1 MKFRLKA
8 NILLISLSVSVL
20 SFSQNRNQ
28 TYVSYINQ
36 YSQLAVK
43 QQKEYGIPASITLAQ
58 GLLESG
64 AGMSGFAK
72 ESNNHFGIKCN
83 DWLGEKIY
91 HDDDARGECFR
102 KYNHVLE
109 SYEDHSL
116 FLKNKP
122 RYAAL
127 FNLQPTDYEGWAF
140 GLKKA
145 GYATDPAYAYK
156 LITIIENYDLHQYD
170 LGRNKNEYDE
180 MYANVNANANPRKS
194 ESHSSVGSIGAVVA
208 LVSHEVR
215 KVNGVKFVTALPGD
229 DFALIADEFNM
240 SVERLLSYNDLISG
254 AQLKIGTRVFISPKK
269 NKAPKECLK
278 HQVLPGES
286 MYSVSQAYG
295 IKIVKLYKMNK
306 MSFTDGARVGQ
317 VLKLR

>member
-1 MKFRLKA
+1 MKFGRKIKFLLTF
-8 NILLISLSVSVL
+8 LLISLLAS
-20 SFSQNRNQ
+20 SQSRNQ

-64 AGMSGFAK
+64 AGISSFAK

-83 DWLGEKIY
+83 DWMGEKIY
-91 HDDDARGECFR
+91 HDDDSKGECFR
-102 KYNHVLE
+102 KYNQVLE

-122 RYAAL
+122 RYAFL
-127 FNLQPTDYEGWAF
+127 FELKSTDYEGWAF

-170 LGRNKNEYDE
+170 LGRKNDE
-180 MYANVNANANPRKS
+180 
-194 ESHSSVGSIGAVVA
+194 H
-208 LVSHEVR
+208 
-215 KVNGVKFVTALPGD
+215 D
-229 DFALIADEFNM
+229 
-240 SVERLLSYNDLISG
+240 
-254 AQLKIGTRVFISPKK
+254 Q
-269 NKAPKECLK
+269 
-278 HQVLPGES
+278 
-286 MYSVSQAYG
+286 
-295 IKIVKLYKMNK
+295 
-306 MSFTDGARVGQ
+306 
-317 VLKLR
+317 

>member
-1 MKFRLKA
+1 MKFRRKA
-8 NILLISLSVSVL
+8 FFLLISLFVSVIA
-20 SFSQNRNQ
+20 FSQNRNQ
-28 TYVSYINQ
+28 AYVSYINQ

-64 AGMSGFAK
+64 AGISSFAK

-91 HDDDARGECFR
+91 HDDDAQGECFR

-122 RYAAL
+122 RYASL

-156 LITIIENYDLHQYD
+156 LIALIENYDLHQYD
-170 LGRNKNEYDE
+170 LGRNKSEYDE
-180 MYANVNANANPRKS
+180 MYANVNASPGKS
-194 ESHSSVGSIGAVVA
+194 MAHSGGSIGAVVA

-229 DFALIADEFNM
+229 DFTLIADEFNM
-240 SVERLLSYNDLISG
+240 SVERLLSYNDLIPG
-254 AQLKIGTRVFISPKK
+254 AQLKIGTRIFISSKK

-278 HQVLPGES
+278 HQVLFGES
-286 MYSVSQAYG
+286 MYSVSQDYG